1 MHKAYLVYP
10 ALILIGFLIINYSNR
25 IYNFTES
32 NIEITGT
39 VYKVKESSYGYMLY
53 VRKNIFDRERFI
65 IYSDKECDE
74 GTVIQVKGNAT
85 GFAMP
90 SNPGAFNTKV
100 YYNSLKIKGKIKPDS
115 IKIIKAD
122 YDKILS
128 YTGKLSDMLENNY
141 KKICSDKYSSVF
153 SAMILGKKD
162 ELDDGLETLFSDN
175 GIGHILAI
183 SGVKTLKLDIP
194 LVPETRINWAFVS
207 LHIAIIYIL
216 KLCLDEEII
225 PRCRFPY
232 SRGYLTK
239 CINWQKKQ

>member
-65 IYSDKECDE
+65 IYADKEYDE

-100 YYNSLKIKGKIKPDS
+100 YYKFP
-115 IKIIKAD
+115 
-122 YDKILS
+122 
-128 YTGKLSDMLENNY
+128 ENQ
-141 KKICSDKYSSVF
+141 
-153 SAMILGKKD
+153 
-162 ELDDGLETLFSDN
+162 
-175 GIGHILAI
+175 
-183 SGVKTLKLDIP
+183 
-194 LVPETRINWAFVS
+194 R
-207 LHIAIIYIL
+207 
-216 KLCLDEEII
+216 
-225 PRCRFPY
+225 
-232 SRGYLTK
+232 
-239 CINWQKKQ
+239 

>member
-162 ELDDGLETLFSDN
+162 ELDDGLETLFP
-175 GIGHILAI
+175 IM
-183 SGVKTLKLDIP
+183 
-194 LVPETRINWAFVS
+194 E
-207 LHIAIIYIL
+207 
-216 KLCLDEEII
+216 
-225 PRCRFPY
+225 
-232 SRGYLTK
+232 
-239 CINWQKKQ
+239 